1 MIQGFCRVI
10 RKIVQE
16 KYIRHLATMHHSSRR
31 TRNLKRYPS
40 RSVWTPREQQSH
52 CSQSFSCRVLLA
64 HSH

>member
-1 MIQGFCRVI
+1 MMR
-10 RKIVQE
+10 
-16 KYIRHLATMHHSSRR
+16 HSSRR
-31 TRNLKRYPS
+31 TRNLKRYPR